1 MMLYVNV
8 MVTIEAIS
16 IYNTQREKEGNLYV
30 ALLLKNQLEINNK
43 IKSKDSQCQGIRPR
57 NHKASR

>member
-1 MMLYVNV
+1 MMLYVNIL
-8 MVTIEAIS
+8 VTTEAIS
-16 IYNTQREKEGNLYV
+16 IYNTQREKEGNLNV
-30 ALLLKNQLEINNK
+30 ALLLKNQLEINKK